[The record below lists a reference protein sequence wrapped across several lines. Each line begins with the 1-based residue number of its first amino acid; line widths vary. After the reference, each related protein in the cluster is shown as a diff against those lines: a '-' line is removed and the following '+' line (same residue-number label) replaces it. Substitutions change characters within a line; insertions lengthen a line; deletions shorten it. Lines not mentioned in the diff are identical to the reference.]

1 MKSLIGLVLIIAVVG
16 GLLFVLNPDMD
27 DFGVFMQNKGSAQAG
42 QNSTGPL
49 SKLASGIAGS
59 VSGLV
64 AKAYTRKDYIVFS
77 TFTMGKASA
86 PSDQYLGIAKL
97 FIKIK

>member
-1 MKSLIGLVLIIAVVG
+1 MKSLVGLVLILAVIG
-16 GLLFVLNPDMD
+16 GILFVLNPDMD
-27 DFGVFMQNKGSAQAG
+27 DFSLYMQNRASAQAS
-42 QNSTGPL
+42 QNNTGAL

-64 AKAYTRKDYIVFS
+64 AKAYTRKDYLVFS

-86 PSDQYLGIAKL
+86 PSDQYLGMAKL